1 MVLISFQPRIVHP
14 CHFFV
19 ALKISQQLS
28 AHFHNVAQPS
38 DTMSPVRYSIK
49 MHSVETESIQDPS
62 SIVLS
67 PSGYRPV
74 FQSVLYKSL
83 HDKFHPELSIPGTF
97 LLQHPTQNFHCLQYS
112 LRHKSHIPIH
122 IFVVECVT
130 ISAPH
135 SNGRQFTGVAKV
147 LSTIDQ
153 KFVVFA

>member
-1 MVLISFQPRIVHP
+1 MYHSAYTFSQVHDTYFLP
-14 CHFFV
+14 APHSSPMP
-19 ALKISQQLS
+19 LSHGSQDTQQLS
-28 AHFHNVAQPS
+28 AHFHNVSQPS

-97 LLQHPTQNFHCLQYS
+97 LLQHPSQNFHCLQYS
-112 LRHKSHIPIH
+112 LRHKSHVHPYI
-122 IFVVECVT
+122 
-130 ISAPH
+130 
-135 SNGRQFTGVAKV
+135 
-147 LSTIDQ
+147 L
-153 KFVVFA
+153 